1 VAGLVEDADMK
12 LVSWFLRIIG
22 LCVAGLALASC
33 SLVKLGYGQVPD
45 LAYWWI
51 DSYVDLTEAQ
61 TPRLRRKLDDL
72 AQWHRTQELPKLA
85 LLLGKARQ
93 LAPGPISP
101 AQACALFEDGRE
113 RFNAVTART
122 ESLVLWLAP
131 SLGPAQIEHL
141 ARKYAKT
148 NKEWEDDWLRG
159 TPADQLK
166 HRVKQA
172 TERFEMLY
180 GDLDEAQISLLR
192 TELAGA
198 SYNAR
203 MLRSER
209 LRRQEDILQTLRQ
222 VSAGNLSPEAIRESL
237 HALLGRLTT
246 PPGPAGKAYAETT
259 LRENCA
265 LFARLHN
272 STSPA
277 QRARAVETLGKYEA
291 DFRALA
297 AGR

>member
-1 VAGLVEDADMK
+1 MK

-33 SLVKLGYGQVPD
+33 SLVKLGYGQLPD
-45 LAYWWI
+45 LTYWWI
-51 DSYVDLTEAQ
+51 DSYIDVTDAQ
-61 TPRLRRKLDDL
+61 TPRLRRELDEL

-131 SLGPAQIEHL
+131 SLGPAQIDHL
-141 ARKYAKT
+141 AAKYAKI
-148 NKEWEDDWLRG
+148 NKEWDDWLQG

-166 HRVKQA
+166 HRVKKA

-180 GDLDEAQISLLR
+180 GQPGRGADQPAAHR
-192 TELAGA
+192 AG
-198 SYNAR
+198 
-203 MLRSER
+203 
-209 LRRQEDILQTLRQ
+209 RRQLQR
-222 VSAGNLSPEAIRESL
+222 P
-237 HALLGRLTT
+237 HA
-246 PPGPAGKAYAETT
+246 
-259 LRENCA
+259 
-265 LFARLHN
+265 
-272 STSPA
+272 A
-277 QRARAVETLGKYEA
+277 QRAPAPAGRHPSDPAPGECRQPAARGRPRVAQRVVDSPHNPARAGRKSLC
-291 DFRALA
+291 RNHA
-297 AGR
+297 AGKLRPGLAPAQQHQRHPARPRRADPARL